1 MVQKCVTMWSAFK
14 KRLKLLPSL
23 LALLGCLL
31 AASQMHVHE
40 AGFYAADHTCISCD
54 LEDIVAHGVAP
65 SNAFML
71 LQPMADTE
79 VVSSRHFLLTSH
91 RTLTSIRAPPA
102 YA

>member
-1 MVQKCVTMWSAFK
+1 MLQKCAAMWSEFK
-14 KRLKLLPSL
+14 RRLKLLPSL

-40 AGFYAADHTCISCD
+40 AGLYAIDHTCISCD
-54 LEDIVAHGVAP
+54 LEDVVAHGAAP
-65 SNAFML
+65 SSSFVL
-71 LQPMADTE
+71 PQPMADAE
-79 VVSSRHFLLTSH
+79 LVSSRGFFLTSY